1 MDRAIA
7 VIGAS
12 SNPSK
17 YGNIA
22 LKAWRET
29 PWTVYA
35 VNPREEQIEGMPVYP
50 SVLNIPGE
58 VDTATLYVPPGIGL
72 KVAEELIAKGVRV
85 VYLNP
90 GTESPEL
97 REKLESAGIEAI
109 EACSIIASR
118 AYR

>member
-1 MDRAIA
+1 MPNAIA

-12 SNPSK
+12 SNPKK

-35 VNPREEQIEGMPVYP
+35 VNTREEEIEGMPAYD
-50 SVLNIPGE
+50 SILDIPGE
-58 VDTATLYVPPGIGL
+58 VNFATLYVPPRVGSE
-72 KVAEELIAKGVRV
+72 VADELIEKGVEA

-97 REKLESAGIEAI
+97 RKKLEDAGIEVI

-118 AYR
+118 QFR